1 MTLAGSVVFSTGAA
15 SLFLFSAGFASSIG
29 AGGVAPAGA
38 AGYVLLATGLASAGT
53 ADSVLL
59 EFDLASA
66 SFNTD
71 AGVGGGLAP
80 AGAAGPSFCFATSV
94 TFGIPSLT
102 CFMIAA

>member
-29 AGGVAPAGA
+29 AG
-38 AGYVLLATGLASAGT
+38 YVLLATGLASAGT

-59 EFDLASA
+59 EFGLASA